1 MSIVFSRIDD
11 RLIHGQVVTT
21 WVNMHKVEQIIV
33 LNDKVAGDKT
43 QKSILTMAA
52 PAGINV
58 RAFPVEK
65 FGEIIKKNA
74 ITRRTMLL
82 FTNSEDVYRAVEAGI
97 PVEELNVGGMRFQE
111 GRERLTK
118 AVSVTPAEREAFK
131 KLLEKSVKITI
142 QMVPND
148 EKIDLKE
155 VIS

>member
-21 WVNMHKVEQIIV
+21 WVNMHKIEQIIV
-33 LNDKVAGDKT
+33 LNDKVASDQT

-52 PAGINV
+52 PQGINV

-65 FGEIIKKNA
+65 FGEIIQKNA

-82 FTNSEDVYRAVEAGI
+82 FTNSEDVLRAVESGVPI
-97 PVEELNVGGMRFQE
+97 DSLNVGGMRFQE
-111 GRERLTK
+111 GREQITK
-118 AVSVTPAEREAFK
+118 AVSVTPSEREAFK
-131 KLLEKSVKITI
+131 TLLEKGVNVSI

-148 EKIDLKE
+148 EKIGLEE
-155 VIS
+155 VI